1 MSDVMESYVKMGEDI
16 GKPEH
21 EVRDLA
27 RQLRAVYPDTWEDLL
42 AKKLNSNKEEVEKTR
57 RIEEKRQ
64 KIRALEIQLQSRDHA
79 ELEHNL
85 DRRIV
90 ELEKANTEGAED
102 EIKARKEDLGLG
114 TMGKRPGKPGTRKS
128 AVPRNPGRGK

>member
-85 DRRIV
+85 DRRIA
-90 ELEKANTEGAED
+90 ELEKANAKGTKD
-102 EIKARKEDLGLG
+102 EVKDQKDDIDK
-114 TMGKRPGKPGTRKS
+114 MGKRPRKFGTRKS
-128 AVPRNPGRGK
+128 AVPRNPGRG

>member
-90 ELEKANTEGAED
+90 ELEKANTEGTKD
-102 EIKARKEDLGLG
+102 EVKDQKDESG
-114 TMGKRPGKPGTRKS
+114 TMGKRPGKSGTRKS
-128 AVPRNPGRGK
+128 PVSRGAGRG